1 MKKGYLR
8 AVCINAALDGLVGQ
22 EELSRSIHCSLQVK
36 VWRRRDLAGDLALS
50 AGAGEL
56 ALRSLGYAD
65 SDADDVVNR
74 LRKSDV
80 ERLDQQIT
88 AARDE
93 RGREDIVLAIT
104 PEPVKGRK
112 PDIRL
117 LSKSA
122 GNLFHRRAEFE
133 KP

>member
-1 MKKGYLR
+1 M
-8 AVCINAALDGLVGQ
+8 
-22 EELSRSIHCSLQVK
+22 
-36 VWRRRDLAGDLALS
+36 WRRRDLAGDLALS